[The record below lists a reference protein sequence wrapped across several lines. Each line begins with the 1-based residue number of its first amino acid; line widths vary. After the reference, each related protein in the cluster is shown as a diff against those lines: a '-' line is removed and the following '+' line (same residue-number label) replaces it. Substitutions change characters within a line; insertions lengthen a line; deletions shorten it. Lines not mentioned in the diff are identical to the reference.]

1 MGEGE
6 RSCSGTRSLQA
17 EQAVLI
23 VERTIPTFLFH
34 RVKKN
39 IDAIMDRPPILRTLC
54 FCLLLLASLGSV
66 TATAAKVV
74 VLNVDGAI
82 SPGTADYIVRGLKSA
97 AEEQAQLVVLKMDTP
112 GGLDTAMR
120 QIIKQIIASPVAVA
134 AFVAP
139 EGARAASAG
148 TYILYAS
155 HIAAMAPA
163 TNLGAA
169 TPIAIG
175 IGTIGGRPESG
186 EQAQKGGKDDAQ
198 GKGGGVSPPGGEMPA
213 PNSAMEHKQIND
225 ASAYIRSLAQMR
237 GRNVKWAEQAVR
249 QAVSLTADEAL
260 QLRVID
266 VVARDV
272 PDLLRQLDGRKVNVL
287 GVERTLQT
295 AGASFVIFEPDWRSR
310 LLAVIADPS
319 IAYLLML
326 AGVFGLF
333 FEFSNPG
340 FVLPGVVGAIS
351 LLLALFAFQML
362 PVNYAGLGLIALGL
376 AFMTAEAFMPSFGVL
391 GIGGVIAF
399 VMGSVMLIDSDTLGY
414 GVPWAVIVPVAL
426 SSALFIFLVAGMAVK
441 ARRRPVVSGSEE
453 LIGSSGEVLEDLAG
467 NNGLARV
474 HGESWRIRCNQ
485 PLLRGQ
491 KIRVVR
497 MDGLILEVEPEAEHR
512 Q

>member
-1 MGEGE
+1 ML
-6 RSCSGTRSLQA
+6 RALLSG
-17 EQAVLI
+17 
-23 VERTIPTFLFH
+23 
-34 RVKKN
+34 
-39 IDAIMDRPPILRTLC
+39 
-54 FCLLLLASLGSV
+54 LLLLACLGS
-66 TATAAKVV
+66 ATASASRVV

-82 SPGTADYIVRGLKSA
+82 SPGTADYIIRGLKLA
-97 AEEQAQLVVLKMDTP
+97 ANEQVQLVVLKMDTP
-112 GGLDTAMR
+112 GGLDAAMR
-120 QIIKQIIASPVAVA
+120 QIIKQIIASPVPVA

-175 IGTIGGRPESG
+175 IGAIGGQPESG
-186 EQAQKGGKDDAQ
+186 DRSQKGGKEGAQ
-198 GKGGGVSPPGGEMPA
+198 GKNGGASPPGGEMTA

-237 GRNVKWAEQAVR
+237 GRNIEWAEQAVR
-249 QAVSLTADEAL
+249 QAVSLSADEAL
-260 QLRVID
+260 KLKVID
-266 VVARDV
+266 VIARDV
-272 PDLLRQLDGRKVNVL
+272 PDLLRQLDGRKVNIL

-295 AGASFVIFEPDWRSR
+295 AGASLVTLEPDWRSR
-310 LLAVIADPS
+310 VLAVIADPS

-326 AGVFGLF
+326 AGVFGIF

-376 AFMTAEAFMPSFGVL
+376 AFLTAEAFIPSFGVL

-399 VMGSVMLIDSDTLGY
+399 VMGSVMLIDTDALGY
-414 GVPWAVIVPVAL
+414 GIPWAVIVPVSL
-426 SSALFIFLVAGMAVK
+426 SSALFIFLVVGMALK

-453 LIGSSGEVLEDLAG
+453 LIGSIGEVLEDLVG
-467 NNGLARV
+467 KNGLARV
-474 HGESWRIRCNQ
+474 HGENWRIRCNQ
-485 PLLRGQ
+485 RLLRGQ

-497 MDGLILEVEPEAEHR
+497 LDGLILEVEPEAGNN